1 MILASVPRRPH
12 NVCRAERYNRQLPT
26 QLINLTIYTVCERH
40 ALTSHNSGYYGYG
53 SAVSP
58 ERGARLSGRSLA
70 EHVAVSIGRKRL
82 SGSTTLET
90 SLALDVIGCIRD
102 ACVRA
107 SVWRGKYI
115 LEEHGGTQSW
125 WTAAGE
131 GMRHQISPAVRS
143 VYSHCARFP
152 SAFGL
157 PWIDHSRHTR
167 KVYMPGIL
175 ERIDAIAR
183 IISNVPRLW
192 SSLRRVPW
200 QWTRGRTQSVWLRKF
215 TRFCAIIVWPII
227 VRTTKGKFRERLWC
241 IVCWGSV
248 TKSVRDV
255 SKLHKYVYI
264 ERNINDD
271 VNKQFVI
278 TMKIVIRVFENI
290 RNERDGIYVE
300 MREDMLMKFD
310 NSDWLIINK
319 IRNSCRFDQWIWS

>member
-40 ALTSHNSGYYGYG
+40 ALMSHNSGYYGYG

-70 EHVAVSIGRKRL
+70 EHVAVSILGSEGKDFRGRRL
-82 SGSTTLET
+82 SKPLLRLMLS
-90 SLALDVIGCIRD
+90 DVYGMH
-102 ACVRA
+102 ACVHPCGGKEGEIYP
-107 SVWRGKYI
+107 RGTRRNTE
-115 LEEHGGTQSW
+115 LVNCSGRRNAPSDF
-125 WTAAGE
+125 A
-131 GMRHQISPAVRS
+131 RRS
-143 VYSHCARFP
+143 IGLFPLCSLPLRFRITVNRP
-152 SAFGL
+152 LS
-157 PWIDHSRHTR
+157 HTR

-290 RNERDGIYVE
+290 RNERDGI
-300 MREDMLMKFD
+300 
-310 NSDWLIINK
+310 
-319 IRNSCRFDQWIWS
+319 